1 MPKYRKHK
9 HFYHIFMDSIDQ
21 AMFLCDTTGIDI
33 SIVSFQD
40 LNLTCSCTRVL
51 AKFFE
56 QLF

>member
-33 SIVSFQD
+33 SIIPFQD
-40 LNLTCSCTRVL
+40 LNLTCSGTGVL
-51 AKFFE
+51 TKFFE